1 MSLQSSL
8 ADDLAE
14 RTENEKI
21 HLTAA
26 KEENEKLK
34 EVLQSEIN
42 EYKVVR
48 AQTTHCIIVATLCNA
63 QEQSRQYA
71 ITIVAFEQKV
81 LDLVAKNGNCTSN
94 GIPCGK
100 SITQASQ
107 TSKQFV

>member
-14 RTENEKI
+14 RTENEKV

-48 AQTTHCIIVATLCNA
+48 AQTTVSLQLLCNA

-71 ITIVAFEQKV
+71 ITIVALEQKV
-81 LDLVAKNGNCTSN
+81 LNLVAKNGNRTSN

-107 TSKQFV
+107 TGKQFV